1 MASRF
6 GFDLRSLEV
15 FSEVAKCGNMSHA
28 AEQLGMTQSSVSQTL
43 SNLEESLETQLF
55 DRSVRPMELTP
66 GGRFLQDSSLRL
78 IQEAQKTRQGFK
90 KANYYR
96 LRRLNIS
103 LVDSLATAVGRSLV
117 SSLKN
122 RAQDWS
128 ISTGLSHM
136 HGDALL
142 TRKTD
147 IIISDDALDDYPD
160 MEHYRI
166 LREPFVLALPNDF
179 SQPVYDLAELDK
191 QMDFIRYPDH
201 TLIARTIERYLHR
214 IKVEPAARLQ
224 LDNSNAI
231 VEAVSTG
238 LGWTITTPLC
248 IFQSGIRLHHVQLRR
263 LPSDSFFRT
272 LTLSAR
278 KEELGD
284 LPEKIANDSI
294 EILRRHFL
302 SDLTEEQ
309 PWLEELLTLGE

>member
-15 FSEVAKCGNMSHA
+15 FSEVAKTGNMSQA

-43 SNLEESLETQLF
+43 ANLEDSLETQLF
-55 DRSVRPMELTP
+55 DRSIRPMELTV
-66 GGRFLQDSSLRL
+66 GGRFLQDCSSRL
-78 IQEAQKTRQGFK
+78 IQEAQKTRQAFK
-90 KANYYR
+90 KSHYNR
-96 LRRLNIS
+96 VRRLNIA

-117 SSLKN
+117 NSLKS

-147 IIISDDALDDYPD
+147 IIISDDALDDYPN
-160 MEHYRI
+160 MEHYQI
-166 LREPFVLALPNDF
+166 LREPFVLALPIDY
-179 SQPVYDLAELDK
+179 SQPVADLKSLSAE
-191 QMDFIRYPDH
+191 MDFIRYPSH
-201 TLIARTIERYLHR
+201 TLIARRIERYLSR
-214 IKVEPAARLQ
+214 VNVEPAERLQ

-231 VEAVSTG
+231 VEAVSSG

-248 IFQSGIRLHHVQLRR
+248 IFHSGIRLHHVQLRR
-263 LPSDSFFRT
+263 LPMEPFFRT
-272 LTLSAR
+272 LTLTAR
-278 KEELGD
+278 REDLGD

-294 EILRRHFL
+294 EILKRHFL
-302 SDLTEEQ
+302 SELTEEQ
-309 PWLEELLTLGE
+309 PWLEEMLTLG